1 MSYHG
6 GGSMHDMSS
15 YVAVSGTPQND
26 TCYVFG
32 LTPQEVRYLKVR
44 DHNTYDPWLL
54 GYVVFMQCGYMASMQ
69 RWCMASTQN
78 GYVASLQHGYV
89 ASMQRGYV
97 ALMQHGYMASMQRG
111 YVALIATW
119 IRGFN
124 ATWMRVFTSTWQRA
138 YVATVTKL
146 GVFDC
151 QGCYFCIWKGMVYCI
166 PSLLPQD
173 Q

>member
-1 MSYHG
+1 
-6 GGSMHDMSS
+6 MHDMSS

-54 GYVVFMQCGYMASMQ
+54 GYVASMLRVYMALLQHDYVASMQ
-69 RWCMASTQN
+69 F
-78 GYVASLQHGYV
+78 GYV
-89 ASMQRGYV
+89 ASMQRGYP
-97 ALMQHGYMASMQRG
+97 GFN
-111 YVALIATW
+111 ATW

-124 ATWMRVFTSTWQRA
+124 ATCIRGFKATWIRGITWQRA

-151 QGCYFCIWKGMVYCI
+151 
-166 PSLLPQD
+166 
-173 Q
+173 